1 MAPTPLKA
9 TRMGVKIGVVGERHQ
24 GRPMSPREPGPSG
37 APTDDEARAPYLVSV
52 VRKVDLVEN
61 LGGFVLDG
69 FHLHQVRGVLPGPI
83 SENQVRGEGPSQEAA
98 VGSREQR
105 ELRSQANP
113 SPNHCPPLPTRR
125 QSQTQAFCSS
135 SVKRDDNGAHQ

>member
-1 MAPTPLKA
+1 MALTPQKA
-9 TRMGVKIGVVGERHQ
+9 TRMGAKIGVVGERHQ
-24 GRPMSPREPGPSG
+24 GRPRSPREPGPSG
-37 APTDDEARAPYLVSV
+37 PTDDEARAPYLVSV

-83 SENQVRGEGPSQEAA
+83 SENQVGGEGPSQEAA

-113 SPNHCPPLPTRR
+113 SPNPCPPLPTRR

>member
-1 MAPTPLKA
+1 MAPIPLKA
-9 TRMGVKIGVVGERHQ
+9 TRMGAKIGVVGERHQ

-37 APTDDEARAPYLVSV
+37 APTDDEARASYLVSV

-83 SENQVRGEGPSQEAA
+83 SENQVEGRGQ
-98 VGSREQR
+98 V
-105 ELRSQANP
+105 
-113 SPNHCPPLPTRR
+113 RR
-125 QSQTQAFCSS
+125 QPWEAENRGNFGVRQTPVLIPVHHFLPGDSHKLKPF
-135 SVKRDDNGAHQ
+135 VPHL